1 MQTKNITTVLLCS
14 AVALMLGSC
23 GQQATQ
29 EPAAPTTIRVG
40 AMIKDWERA
49 KNYTKAYLDSADDK
63 SIAYKLSDKTPRS
76 FGGQMLHLAE
86 GNYGLVKAGTGKPTD
101 INWGSLDGN
110 AAYATKADVSNA
122 VMASY
127 DYVISALR
135 DMNDTQLADTVAVE
149 LFPGFKVSMPK
160 ESYFNKAFEH
170 QTHHRGQTT
179 QYLRAQGKTP
189 PEEML
194 FGN

>member
-1 MQTKNITTVLLCS
+1 MRFSKLIQLSACVAGAILLW
-14 AVALMLGSC
+14 SC
-23 GQQATQ
+23 GNPPQNEQA
-29 EPAAPTTIRVG
+29 AAPTMIRVN
-40 AMIKDWERA
+40 AMLKDWERA

-63 SIAYKLSDKTPRS
+63 SIAFRLSDKTPRT

-86 GNYGLVKAGTGKPTD
+86 ANYGLVKPGTGKATD
-101 INWGSLDGN
+101 ITWGSLEGN
-110 AAYATKADVSNA
+110 AALVSKSDVAGA

-135 DMNDTQLADTVAVE
+135 DQNDMTLTDTVKVE
-149 LFPGFKVSMPK
+149 LFPGFNVSMTK
-160 ESYFNKAFEH
+160 EQYFNKAFEH

-179 QYLRAQGKTP
+179 QYLRAQGKRP

-194 FGN
+194 F